1 MSGANPAAR
10 AAVRRA
16 IIDRTSRPLPPARV
30 NHFEI
35 RQRSR
40 DVMVECA
47 IRIRNMKLSAYDT
60 GRALEQ
66 LKAGLS

>member
-1 MSGANPAAR
+1 
-10 AAVRRA
+10 
-16 IIDRTSRPLPPARV
+16 V